1 MRSLRSGTHA
11 LVQTCIQL
19 LCVGSYLA
27 ATYLVF
33 SENTLLNLNPYLLG
47 GSALLVII
55 GLFSFWQASTR
66 GPKWHKFDAAG
77 YWLFAAALFVQWKN
91 QDSVDVLEVVL
102 LILAVLVLLPSI
114 MMQMDALQKEDQPR
128 TI

>member
-27 ATYLVF
+27 ATYLVL
-33 SENTLLNLNPYLLG
+33 SENTLLSMNPFLLG

-55 GLFSFWQASTR
+55 GLYCFWQASMR

-91 QDSVDVLEVVL
+91 KGAVDVLQVVL

-114 MMQMDALQKEDQPR
+114 IMQMKALQKEDQPR